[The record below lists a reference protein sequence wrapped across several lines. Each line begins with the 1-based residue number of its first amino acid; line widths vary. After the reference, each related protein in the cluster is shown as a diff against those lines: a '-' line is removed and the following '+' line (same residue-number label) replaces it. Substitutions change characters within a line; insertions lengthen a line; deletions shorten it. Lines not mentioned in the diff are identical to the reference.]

1 MHLTTD
7 PKNPC
12 RLLDENGLFVAGVG
26 NAEDAA
32 AVVLACNTHARLAA
46 ALAQCMNFIEHKCAN
61 EGQAT
66 TKEEWA
72 RNVERFRRDVGKV
85 GIGRSYT
92 DEAVVDL
99 RAARAV
105 LDEVKRFSGEALRTS
120 GDGTAAGSCATSAH
134 MSIDGK

>member
-7 PKNPC
+7 PKNPR
-12 RLLDENGLFVAGVG
+12 RLLDENGLFVAEIG

-32 AVVLACNTHARLAA
+32 AVVLACNTHSRLVT

-105 LDEVKRFSGEALRTS
+105 LDEVKTFSGGALRTLE
-120 GDGTAAGSCATSAH
+120 GGTAAGGFAPPPNVT
-134 MSIDGK
+134 IDGK

>member
-7 PKNPC
+7 PKNPR
-12 RLLDENGLFVAGVG
+12 RLLLV
-26 NAEDAA
+26 
-32 AVVLACNTHARLAA
+32 T

-99 RAARAV
+99 RAAQAV
-105 LDEVKRFSGEALRTS
+105 LDEVKTFSGEAPRTLE
-120 GDGTAAGSCATSAH
+120 GGTAAGGFAPPPNAA
-134 MSIDGK
+134 IDGK

>member
-1 MHLTTD
+1 MQY
-7 PKNPC
+7 
-12 RLLDENGLFVAGVG
+12 AQ
-26 NAEDAA
+26 
-32 AVVLACNTHARLAA
+32 RLAT
-46 ALAQCMNFIEHKCAN
+46 ALAQCLNFVEHKCAN

-72 RNVERFRRDVGKV
+72 RNVERFRRDVGKI

-105 LDEVKRFSGEALRTS
+105 LDEVSRFPGEALRTP
-120 GDGTAAGSCATSAH
+120 GEGTAAGGCAASAH
-134 MSIDGK
+134 CTIYGK